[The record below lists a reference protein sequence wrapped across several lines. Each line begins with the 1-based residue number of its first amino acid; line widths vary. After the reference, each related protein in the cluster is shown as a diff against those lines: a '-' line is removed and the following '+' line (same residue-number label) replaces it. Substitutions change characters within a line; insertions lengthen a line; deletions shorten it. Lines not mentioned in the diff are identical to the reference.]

1 MADDLANVVL
11 ASLEVEDPNILRAAC
26 IMAGNLRLAQA
37 ERGLLKAINSKAWQV
52 QMEAIKALG
61 KLGVKGALPYLRRV
75 LKASDADIR
84 QKVLA
89 GAAGPIKGGANDND
103 EVNPEVRRAAAIAI
117 NRLDTKIAQD
127 ALLAALGADQ
137 PTLLGAAMAG
147 LANLDCHD
155 ANERMIELLSHP
167 DNGVRRGAA
176 ASLGKLRA
184 SAAVDKL
191 IDLLQDLDADVRREA
206 IIALN
211 HLKEKKALEPIA
223 QTMGDANA
231 DVRRVAA
238 IALGNAQSKDKQVV
252 MPLVIGLQDR
262 EASVRQACLSSLAN
276 LKAASALEEASKLL
290 RDTHEAVARQ
300 AAMTVVVLC
309 QYREKPDYDRE

>member
-1 MADDLANVVL
+1 MADDLTSVVL
-11 ASLEVEDPNILRAAC
+11 ASMDVEDPNILRAAC
-26 IMAGNLRLAQA
+26 IMAGNLQVAEA

-61 KLGVKGALPYLRRV
+61 KLGSKGALPYLRRL

-89 GAAGPIKGGANDND
+89 GAAGPVKGAAPDD
-103 EVNPEVRRAAAIAI
+103 ELNPEVKRAAAIAI
-117 NRLDTKIAQD
+117 NRLDPKIAQD
-127 ALLAALGADQ
+127 ALLGAMAADQ
-137 PTLLGAAMAG
+137 PTLLGAAMSG
-147 LANLDCHD
+147 LANLDCLEGS
-155 ANERMIELLSHP
+155 ARMVELLSHAEP
-167 DNGVRRGAA
+167 VVRKGAA
-176 ASLGKLRA
+176 ASLGKLRVE
-184 SAAVDKL
+184 SAVDNL
-191 IDLLQDLDADVRREA
+191 IALLQDPDAEVRREA

-211 HLKEKKALEPIA
+211 HVKNRKALPSIA
-223 QTMGDANA
+223 DAMRDDNA

-276 LKAASALEEASKLL
+276 LKAGSALNEACKLL

-300 AAMTVVVLC
+300 AAMTVVVLS
-309 QYREKPDYDRE
+309 QYVEKPDYDRE